1 MIKGLLVLCCAGVVG
16 LVGCSGGSSAP
27 VGDGSPSDD
36 GKGASTANLPK
47 KSDGTPAKADKPASG
62 GGAPAPAG
70 NPAGQP
76 GQPADPADPADP
88 GGGGQNGQPGQNGR
102 SSVNNSCCYNGT
114 ELACDAVQCFGGF
127 DEEACESKC
136 NQNDFDCLIGCVHKL
151 GSAPP
156 PTAQCK
162 ATGKKC

>member
-76 GQPADPADPADP
+76 GQPGDP
-88 GGGGQNGQPGQNGR
+88 GGGGQDGQPGQNGR
-102 SSVNNSCCYNGT
+102 SSVNNSCCYNGS